1 MQGGFS
7 FLDAVNFPATG
18 KTGDDRYGF
27 DESAG
32 TGWVVDG
39 ATDVGTRRVFPDQV
53 ESDTGVT
60 FYESDAA
67 WYAETLSE
75 RFTQPP
81 QPGESAKAYLERV
94 IHDIAARADAD
105 AIVPLADEPR
115 HNMPSAGGI
124 WARREGDA
132 VEFAMLG
139 DCMGIVRTGGRT
151 RLIGNL
157 AAVQAEHALNR
168 DQLKRPEGKA
178 GGYASA
184 REDRNK
190 INLPGEHF
198 VFSVHPEAAAHAMVE
213 RVRLDGDGHIL
224 LMSDGFFRLI
234 EPYKKYDVDGLMD
247 AAMKDEDLLDLMGEL
262 RAQETNPDDDARL
275 GRLKMRDDAC
285 ALLLRAR

>member
-39 ATDVGTRRVFPDQV
+39 ATDVGTRRVFPDQI
-53 ESDTGVT
+53 ESETGLT

-105 AIVPLADEPR
+105 AIVRLADEPR

-124 WARREGDA
+124 WARRDGDA

-178 GGYASA
+178 IGYASA

-234 EPYKKYDVDGLMD
+234 EPYKKYDADGLMD
-247 AAMKDEDLLDLMGEL
+247 AALKDEDLLDLMGEL

>member
-1 MQGGFS
+1 MQGGLS

-53 ESDTGVT
+53 ESETGLT

-94 IHDIAARADAD
+94 IRDIAARADAD

-124 WARREGDA
+124 WARRDGDA

>member
-53 ESDTGVT
+53 ESETGVT

-94 IHDIAARADAD
+94 IRDIAARADAD

-124 WARREGDA
+124 WARRDGDA

-234 EPYKKYDVDGLMD
+234 EPYKKYDADGLMD
-247 AAMKDEDLLDLMGEL
+247 AALKDEDLLDLMGEL

>member
-53 ESDTGVT
+53 ESDTGAT

-81 QPGESAKAYLERV
+81 QPGESAKAYLEHV
-94 IHDIAARADAD
+94 IRDIAARADAD

-124 WARREGDA
+124 WARRDGDA

-139 DCMGIVRTGGRT
+139 DCMGIIRTGGRT

>member
-53 ESDTGVT
+53 ESDTGAT

-94 IHDIAARADAD
+94 IRDIAARADAD

-124 WARREGDA
+124 WARRDGDA